1 MYEEYMQ
8 NLLGMQMNPFRNT
21 YEQMGNNSG
30 CCMEMDT
37 SSQYGYM
44 PNSSF
49 MMNNSEDLEDMYPEI
64 YRIVYPMVRKACMQN
79 TRPVTRE
86 LVDQMTQDIY
96 SNIEADN
103 VVNLNIHI
111 DNSTNSRGDTQEKTE
126 AENVKVENRQAENRQ
141 VENRQFNR
149 GLRDLIRILL
159 LRELLR

>member
-1 MYEEYMQ
+1 
-8 NLLGMQMNPFRNT
+8 
-21 YEQMGNNSG
+21 
-30 CCMEMDT
+30 
-37 SSQYGYM
+37 
-44 PNSSF
+44 

-86 LVDQMTQDIY
+86 LVDQMTQEIY